1 MIGQAHAEQ
10 GGFKVRWEYIFSV
23 VSLMVLA
30 GAFNPFF
37 YDLFGSKSADY
48 SDVNPLRLVV
58 TTATYLIALGLVFY
72 RGAFSRRILANNLF
86 LLAIFLLPMV
96 STLWSVDPATTFR
109 RAGAYMLTGA
119 FVLYLVSAM
128 PPEELLRRLVLA
140 LFIGGVA
147 SLFYVAIF
155 PKYGIHTGAALG
167 GSWKGVYGHKNELG
181 RVASIAIISAGFM
194 IPLTK
199 GQNLMRLAT
208 IAIYMFL
215 LLMAQSKTNYLIVAS
230 MIGIVPMMNWL
241 RNKRISSGLR
251 LTLFLLAGAVLML
264 AVTYGSDAILA
275 SIGRD
280 ATFSGRKTLWRGV
293 SAIIDEKYPIWG
305 AGYGAFFTTAGA
317 IWDLSPYLKYWE
329 GIPNHA
335 HSGFLNAR
343 ANLGIPGVL
352 LLMAFVVLTAQRL
365 IRKLMSDPDRKV
377 WAGFFALFFLFL
389 VNNFSESVA
398 FKHSDVAW
406 VIVTLI
412 YAYSSPLRA
421 SAVVPARR
429 ASAALAI
436 STRRP

>member
-1 MIGQAHAEQ
+1 MSALPHPAQ
-10 GGFKVRWEYIFSV
+10 GGFKVKWEYIFSV

-37 YDLFGSKSADY
+37 YDLLGSKSADY

-58 TTATYLIALGLVFY
+58 TTATYLLALALVLY
-72 RGAFSRRILANNLF
+72 RGAYSRRILASNLF
-86 LLAIFLLPMV
+86 LVAMFLLPMV
-96 STLWSVDPATTFR
+96 SILWSVEPAATFR
-109 RAGAYMLTGA
+109 RAAAYALTGA

-128 PPEELLRRLVLA
+128 SPEELLRRLVMG

-147 SLFYVAIF
+147 SLFYVVIF

-167 GSWKGVYGHKNELG
+167 GSWKGIYGHKNELG

-194 IPLTK
+194 TPLTK
-199 GQNLMRLAT
+199 RQNQIRVAT
-208 IAIYMFL
+208 IAIYLFL
-215 LLMAQSKTNYLIVAS
+215 LAMAQSKTNYLIVAS
-230 MIGIVPMMNWL
+230 MAGIIPMMGWL
-241 RNKRISSGLR
+241 RNKRVSPGLR
-251 LTLFLLAGAVLML
+251 LTLFLLAGAVLVL
-264 AVTYGSDAILA
+264 AITYGSDAILA

-293 SAIIDEKYPIWG
+293 SAIIAEKYPVLG

-335 HSGFLNAR
+335 HSGFLNTR
-343 ANLGIPGVL
+343 ANLGIPGVVML
-352 LLMAFVVLTAQRL
+352 TVFIVLTAKQLIQR
-365 IRKLMSDPDRKV
+365 LMSDPDRKV

-398 FKHSDVAW
+398 FKHSDIAW
-406 VIVTLI
+406 VIVALA
-412 YAYSSPLRA
+412 YAYTSPLRA

-429 ASAALAI
+429 APPALVT
-436 STRRP
+436 SPRRP